1 MQALGDNKAILS
13 EQIVKQIIEDIKKGV
28 LRPGDKLPPEKK
40 LIELYKVSR
49 GSVREALRT
58 LKIMNVID
66 IQQGKGAFVTSLEAS
81 LLVEHLEFV
90 FMLEETTIFNLFEA
104 RRIIEP
110 ELAAIAAIRASD
122 EEIAE
127 MRELIQGEEGVDIE
141 LHQKI
146 AEATRNPILIRFL
159 SSVWS
164 LGEISRQRTSKLPG
178 VKEKAYRGHTQ
189 LVDAI
194 EEHNPEKARKL
205 MREHIAFVEA
215 NYRRSAGPKPGKPEP

>member
-110 ELAAIAAIRASD
+110 ELAA
-122 EEIAE
+122 E